1 MIALPELLSPAGG
14 MDQLKA
20 AVENGAD
27 AVYMGGRLFNARQ
40 NAANFDDDEMRRAIE
55 YAHVRG
61 VNIYITMNTLVS
73 DGEMQQALDA
83 AGQVYLAG
91 ADALIVQDLGLAS
104 ALHHFIP
111 DLPLHLSTQGTVYN
125 AEGIRAL
132 APLGFARAI
141 LARELTISEIA
152 ETAKASPIQ
161 VEVFAHGA
169 LCLCYSGQCLMS
181 SLIGGRSG
189 NRGRCAQPCRLPY
202 QLGNAKGYLLSPKDL
217 CTIELLPEL
226 AKAGVASLKIE
237 GRMKSPE
244 YVAVVTGIYRRYL
257 DRLAEGGQY
266 HVEQDDLLELMQAFN
281 RGGFSTGYLKGR
293 LGRGLISRERPKHWG
308 VLVGKAL
315 SAGKPGGAVDVQLTA
330 PVSLGDGVEFANAT
344 MPGGIVTMI
353 NVGGRAEKSA
363 ITGRAELGSIK
374 GEIRPG
380 DLLYKTSDK
389 AQLMRAAATYTG
401 KPVRRIALHGKLT
414 ACVGQPLHFGV
425 WDGDGHEAHAES
437 ESPAEEARTLPLSAE
452 TAREQ
457 LSKTGDMPF
466 SFETIGV
473 DLDGRAAARLSELN
487 GLRRTALEQLE
498 QARAARYPERES
510 PAILLLPMTRPS
522 PVQAGLSLFFWQWR
536 EEYSEVL
543 PLADRAYVPF
553 AAVVQGRFDGLA
565 GQTKLMAWLP
575 PVTNGR
581 LDGLIAAST
590 EKLAGLG
597 AQGVLVGNMA
607 HLEMLK
613 ECGLPFYGGA
623 SLNVF
628 NGLSLQAAASLGLNG
643 VTLSH
648 ELTMEQIA
656 ALPDA
661 GIEKEA
667 AVYGRLPLMFSAH
680 CPVGAELAGQ
690 EGDKACGLCGKSGRH
705 ELIDRIGARFPVVC
719 DPLDCRSVTLNGDRL
734 AVPNLARR
742 LAQAGVSMLRL
753 LIDDESPE
761 DVQGLAALFRATL
774 AGESVEELRGQG
786 YTKGHYFRGV

>member
-1 MIALPELLSPAGG
+1 MMDLPELLSPAGG

-40 NAANFDDDEMRRAIE
+40 NAVNFDDDEMRRAIE

-73 DGEMQQALDA
+73 ESEMQQALDA

-104 ALHHFIP
+104 ALRQCVP
-111 DLPLHLSTQGTVYN
+111 DLPLHLSTQGTVYS

-132 APLGFARAI
+132 APLGFARTI
-141 LARELTISEIA
+141 LARELTIAEIT
-152 ETAKASPIQ
+152 ETAKASPIP

-244 YVAVVTGIYRRYL
+244 YVAVVTGIYRKYL
-257 DRLAEGGQY
+257 DRLAEGGQT
-266 HVEQDDLLELMQAFN
+266 HVEREDQLELLQAFN

-308 VLVGKAL
+308 VPVGKAL
-315 SAGKPGGAVDVQLTA
+315 SAGKPGGVVEVQLTA
-330 PVSLGDGVEFANAT
+330 PVSMGDGVEFANAT

-353 NVGGRAEKSA
+353 RVGGREEKSA
-363 ITGRAELGSIK
+363 GTGRAEIGSIK
-374 GEIRPG
+374 GSIRPG
-380 DLLYKTSDK
+380 DPLYKTSDK
-389 AQLMRAAATYTG
+389 AQLLRAAATYTG
-401 KPVRRIALHGKLT
+401 KPTRRIALHGKLT
-414 ACVGQPLHFGV
+414 ARVGEPLRFEV
-425 WDGDGHEAHAES
+425 WDGEGHLERTNS
-437 ESPAEEARTLPLSAE
+437 ESPAEEARTLPLTTE

-457 LSKTGDMPF
+457 LAKTGDMPYAF
-466 SFETIGV
+466 AQIDVE
-473 DLDGRAAARLSELN
+473 LDGRASVRLSELN
-487 GLRRTALEQLE
+487 GLRRTALERLE
-498 QARAARYPERES
+498 QARATRYPERES
-510 PAILLLPMTRPS
+510 PAIALPPMARPS

-536 EEYSEVL
+536 EEYTEVL
-543 PLADRAYVPF
+543 PLADRVYVPF
-553 AAVVQGRFDGLA
+553 VPLAQGRFADLA
-565 GQTKLMAWLP
+565 GQVKLMPWLP

-581 LDGLIAAST
+581 LDGLIAASAG
-590 EKLAGLG
+590 KLAGLG

-613 ECGLPFYGGA
+613 ECGLPIYAGA
-623 SLNVF
+623 SMNAF
-628 NGLSLQAAASLGLNG
+628 NSLSLQVVASLGLKG

-680 CPVGAELAGQ
+680 CSVGAELAGQ
-690 EGDKACGLCGKSGRH
+690 EGGKPCGLCIKGGRH

-742 LAQAGVSMLRL
+742 LSQAGVSMLRL
-753 LIDDESPE
+753 SIDDESPE
-761 DVQGLAALFRATL
+761 DMRRLVALFRAAL
-774 AGESVEELRGQG
+774 AGESVEELKGQG